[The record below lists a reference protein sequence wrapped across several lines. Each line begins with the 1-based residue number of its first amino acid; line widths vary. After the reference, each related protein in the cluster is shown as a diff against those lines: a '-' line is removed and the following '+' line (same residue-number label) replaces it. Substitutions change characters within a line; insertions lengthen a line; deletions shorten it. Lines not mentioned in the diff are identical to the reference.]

1 VNTVAMSFNTAMGQI
16 TEMCKQKKTAYR
28 LINTIL

>member
-16 TEMCKQKKTAYR
+16 TEMCKQKKQHIA
-28 LINTIL
+28 L